1 MGEPALTLTGIISEV
16 AEVAGFL
23 WQRGWAER
31 NAGNISVCLKDV
43 PKSDLPAHYQRTD
56 YPLPERAS
64 DVAGMSFFITA
75 TNHRMR
81 DLARKPMEN
90 ALIIKVTDDGAA
102 YNIISHIEPTDLR
115 PTSELASHL
124 AIHSLIIRRGT
135 AHRVVMHTHARELI
149 ALTQIKELCNEE
161 RLNSLLWGMH
171 PETKLLVPEG
181 IGFVPYLIP
190 GTTALGDATVRAL
203 EKHDVALWEKH
214 GVFAIGPNP
223 HETFD
228 LIDILTRS
236 ASIYFLCR
244 SAGKEPEGLTDSQ
257 IEELGKIKF

>member
-1 MGEPALTLTGIISEV
+1 MAETVLTLTGIISEV
-16 AEVAGFL
+16 AEVAGLL

-31 NAGNISVCLKDV
+31 NAGNISVCLKDL
-43 PKSDLPAHYQRTD
+43 PKSDFPAHYQRTD
-56 YPLPERAS
+56 IPLPERAG

-81 DLARKPMEN
+81 DLAHKPMEN
-90 ALIIKVTDDGAA
+90 ALIIRITEDGAA
-102 YNIISHIEPTDLR
+102 YNIISHIGPTELR

-135 AHRVVMHTHARELI
+135 AHRVVMHTHAKELI
-149 ALTQIKELCNEE
+149 ALTQIKELCDEK

-171 PETKLLVPEG
+171 PETKLLVPDG
-181 IGFVPYLIP
+181 VGFVPYFIP
-190 GTTALGDATVRAL
+190 GTTALGEATVKAL
-203 EKHDVALWEKH
+203 EKHDIALWEKH
-214 GVFAIGPNP
+214 GVFAIGTNP

>member
-1 MGEPALTLTGIISEV
+1 MAEPLLTLTGITNEV

-31 NAGNISVCLKDV
+31 NAGNISVCLKDL
-43 PKSDLPAHYQRTD
+43 PKSDFPAHYQRTD
-56 YPLPERAS
+56 IPLPERAA
-64 DVAGMSFFITA
+64 DVAGMSFLITA
-75 TNHRMR
+75 ANSRMR

-90 ALIIKVTDDGAA
+90 ALIIRITEDGTA
-102 YNIISHIEPTDLR
+102 YNIISHIGPTELR

-135 AHRVVMHTHARELI
+135 SHRVVMHTHAKELI
-149 ALTQIKELCNEE
+149 ALTQIKELCDEE
-161 RLNSLLWGMH
+161 RLNRLLWGMH
-171 PETKLLVPEG
+171 PETKLLVPCG
-181 IGFVPYLIP
+181 VGLVPYFIP
-190 GTTALGDATVRAL
+190 GTTALGEATVTAL

-214 GVFAIGPNP
+214 GVFAIGPSP

-244 SAGKEPEGLTDSQ
+244 SAGTEPEGLSDRQ
-257 IEELGKIKF
+257 IEELGK